1 MGSIVSVIVTFLVL
15 LAVLIGVGYGLT
27 LLLPLSLFEAS
38 FLLLAL
44 GVSMVYVIL
53 KGGELVKEED
63 QKQAGEELADEELRW
78 PPTSWIDENII
89 FAPIGISPEELT
101 WEKFLEYL
109 LARDLWPFI
118 ENIPDLTQLPQE
130 ERVRMTS
137 QIAGVLVTLLKTNGR
152 VFQTARVTRKEM
164 RPLLMQ
170 AALPQGTLAHL
181 GELVEAINVVLEHD
195 VDLVRLIAAHQE
207 WPSLSQRE

>member
-1 MGSIVSVIVTFLVL
+1 MGSIFFVIVAFLAL

-27 LLLPLSLFEAS
+27 LLLPMSLFEAS

-44 GVSMVYVIL
+44 GVSMIYVIL

-63 QKQAGEELADEELRW
+63 QKPAGEEPADEELQW
-78 PPTSWIDENII
+78 PPTSWIDEDII
-89 FAPIGISPEELT
+89 FAPIGISPKELT

-118 ENIPDLTQLPQE
+118 ESIPDLTQLPQE
-130 ERVRMTS
+130 ERVLMTS
-137 QIAGVLVTLLKTNGR
+137 KIAGVLVTLLKTNGR
-152 VFQTARVTRKEM
+152 VFQAARVTRKEM

-195 VDLVRLIAAHQE
+195 VDLVRLIAARQE
-207 WPSLSQRE
+207 WPSLSKRE